1 MSSGAPGAMESLK
14 SRIPRKSRKGQHRHH
29 PQSRVQQFYDEFES
43 SHSSHSESGSDDADG
58 DKGTFFGYRNR
69 PRAPMI
75 RPISANRPLSS
86 EYNQKPESTPS
97 DDVTDPSSV
106 TSSKGGFQFPESPIS
121 PGLSKNQDIKDSA
134 LNVIF
139 QKRIKELKSKL

>member
-14 SRIPRKSRKGQHRHH
+14 SRIPRKSRKGQHRHN

-43 SHSSHSESGSDDADG
+43 SHSSHSESGSDDDVDG

-75 RPISANRPLSS
+75 RPISANRPLSADFH
-86 EYNQKPESTPS
+86 QKPESTPS
-97 DDVTDPSSV
+97 DDVTDPPSV
-106 TSSKGGFQFPESPIS
+106 TSLKGTFHFPESPLS

-139 QKRIKELKSKL
+139 QKRIKELKSK